1 MMSHLTKNLLP
12 TLLLSVII
20 FQSALAEG
28 MGNDMGNDIGNDMG
42 NGMGN
47 GMGNDMGNGTVMD
60 DHSGHGHDHGAMGE
74 SSASFCTGAGS
85 TMNHVGFGFNL
96 GNPDRSCVT
105 LLFED
110 WVLDTEGKFVGAMF
124 GVFFFA
130 MLSEFVGY
138 FHMRMHNALNDD
150 KNILKPVI
158 LSTLYVVQALIG
170 FTLMLITMTFNVE
183 LLFAVGLGL
192 GVGYLL
198 NILAVGN
205 KMFIPKRFVMC
216 HSTSAEVA
224 KQASGANVES
234 VCQCAD
240 TSVNDERKTHT
251 MSVADDVEKGCCMQ
265 QKDEK

>member
-1 MMSHLTKNLLP
+1 MMSHLTKNLMP

-42 NGMGN
+42 NG
-47 GMGNDMGNGTVMD
+47 MGNGTVMD

-170 FTLMLITMTFNVE
+170 FTLMLITMTT
-183 LLFAVGLGL
+183 
-192 GVGYLL
+192 VGYGDFRPTTPAGRLL
-198 NILAVGN
+198 
-205 KMFIPKRFVMC
+205 
-216 HSTSAEVA
+216 
-224 KQASGANVES
+224 
-234 VCQCAD
+234 
-240 TSVNDERKTHT
+240 TSVAAVCGIIVIAMPLAIIGFNFNEVSCLKPRPHAAAMAQSARIASQESAAKPRVCSI
-251 MSVADDVEKGCCMQ
+251 SV
-265 QKDEK
+265 